1 MESNAPD
8 TIAAVAGETF
18 IGTVVA
24 SVVVVVAGVAVATA
38 FTTGV
43 VVAVVNPSTLSR
55 NENPE
60 KNKTKIKIPDKKKI
74 GYKFRLFI
82 TFIPQLYYI
91 PLSKIFYSLKGSS
104 FSHKIC

>member
-8 TIAAVAGETF
+8 TIAAVAGETL

-24 SVVVVVAGVAVATA
+24 SVVVVAAGVAVVVATA
-38 FTTGV
+38 FTTGVV

-82 TFIPQLYYI
+82 TLIPQLYNI
-91 PLSKIFYSLKGSS
+91 P
-104 FSHKIC
+104 